1 MLTNGPPPQSAA
13 LLERAGLAS
22 SSGGCRSVDA
32 GGCKPRPN
40 AYCYVVDSC
49 GVPLQRCAMVAV
61 HRWDLHGAAAVGMT
75 TGPIN
80 RLATP
85 WPPVCT
91 PPTVTSRTLGHLAL
105 GLVGR

>member
-13 LLERAGLAS
+13 LLERTGLAS
-22 SSGGCRSVDA
+22 SSGGC
-32 GGCKPRPN
+32 KPRPN
-40 AYCYVVDSC
+40 SYRYVVDSC
-49 GVPLQRCAMVAV
+49 GVPLQRCTMVAI
-61 HRWDLHGAAAVGMT
+61 HRSDLHGAAAVGMT

-80 RLATP
+80 RLATL

-91 PPTVTSRTLGHLAL
+91 PPTVTGRTLGQLAL